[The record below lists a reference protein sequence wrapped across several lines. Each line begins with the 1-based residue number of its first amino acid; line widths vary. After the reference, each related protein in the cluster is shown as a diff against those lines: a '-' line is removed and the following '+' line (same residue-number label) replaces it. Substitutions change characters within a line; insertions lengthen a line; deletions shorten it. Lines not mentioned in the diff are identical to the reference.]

1 MNSLQLTPSPNR
13 LRRRG
18 LPATPPNSTQR
29 FSRLLTSV
37 LGSPFLT
44 TTDMATLPPHLDLV
58 DGDDT
63 AVLHTDTVT
72 RPPSPENLYGF
83 EVVHR
88 EDGPAG
94 DDDQWPFK
102 RSSPFRSLLPRI
114 WDVLSTSPPRRPSP
128 FVGYNNYGGSNS
140 SIWASST
147 KQIDYAQLPPLDG
160 EEGELI
166 DDEACFFCPPVRAVT
181 GIDILTLLP
190 PELSLHILSLLLS
203 DCTRPDPRALAPTVL
218 AALADHAE
226 ASTAALH
233 ALLACRAVSR
243 KWERLASDNSVWRAA
258 FIARWGPPPA
268 LASLSSSVVPSA
280 PVYAPPPAYRP
291 PPPPRTS
298 SLDVRM
304 KKLPALPPDAASV
317 SASSSSAIPTSSS
330 TPISAP
336 PAPLTL
342 DWRLLYRVRF
352 ELDRRWEGSPSS
364 STDETAAAI
373 PWEPRATALSGHAD
387 SVYCLEFSR
396 THIITGSRDRTIKV
410 WGLKS
415 GKLLGTFA
423 GRHRGSV
430 LCLKFELEEV
440 ESKEKTGGN
449 SSGRN
454 RKSNAGKDGRLLK
467 GLLVT
472 GSSDCTVCV
481 WDLWTERAGEDAPV
495 HGEVRAVLKGH
506 GGGVLDLRID
516 KKWIVSCSK
525 DAAIRVWARDT
536 LALHRTLRGHE
547 GPVNAV
553 GLQSGDYDFDDES
566 TADEDEE
573 EKENRNENET
583 RHNGRVV
590 SASGDGKMILWDIA
604 SGERVRTFEGHDRG
618 LACIEFKGDL
628 IISGSNDCKIKIWS
642 AATGACLR
650 TLVGHEAL
658 VRALSFDPR
667 SGRLVSASY
676 DKSVRV
682 WDLGTGKVVRVVRDS
697 HTSHIFDVKFDAR
710 RIVSTSHDQ
719 KIVVLDF
726 SGGLGV
732 DPGLFV

>member
-1 MNSLQLTPSPNR
+1 MNTALVSFNTPPSTPPSR

-18 LPATPPNSTQR
+18 SPATPPNSTAR

-44 TTDMATLPPHLDLV
+44 TTDIASLPPHLDLI

-63 AVLHTDTVT
+63 AVPHADTVT
-72 RPPSPENLYGF
+72 RPPSPDPGEFGLYGF

-88 EDGPAG
+88 EDGEG
-94 DDDQWPFK
+94 DWPFK
-102 RSSPFRSLLPRI
+102 RSPFRSLLPRL
-114 WDVLSTSPPRRPSP
+114 WDVLSASPPRRQSP
-128 FVGYNNYGGSNS
+128 FSYNYSNS
-140 SIWASST
+140 SIWAP
-147 KQIDYAQLPPLDG
+147 KPIDYTQLPPLDG

-190 PELSLHILSLLLS
+190 PELALHILALLLS
-203 DCTRPDPRALAPTVL
+203 SSAPPSPHAPASTVL
-218 AALADHAE
+218 AGLSDHAT
-226 ASTAALH
+226 ATSAALH
-233 ALLACRAVSR
+233 DLIACCSVSR
-243 KWERLASDNSVWRAA
+243 KWALLASDNTVWRSA
-258 FIARWGPPPA
+258 FVSRWGAPPRPPRLSSPAAISPPPTPRRH
-268 LASLSSSVVPSA
+268 SS
-280 PVYAPPPAYRP
+280 
-291 PPPPRTS
+291 T
-298 SLDVRM
+298 LDARM
-304 KKLPALPPDAASV
+304 KKLPALPPDEAEN
-317 SASSSSAIPTSSS
+317 
-330 TPISAP
+330 TPRAP
-336 PAPLTL
+336 PALL
-342 DWRLLYRVRF
+342 ALNWRTLYRARLD
-352 ELDRRWEGSPSS
+352 LDRRWEGTAPSA
-364 STDETAAAI
+364 T
-373 PWEPRATALSGHAD
+373 EPRVTALSGHAD

-396 THIITGSRDRTIKV
+396 THIITGSRDRSVKV
-410 WGLKS
+410 WGLCS
-415 GKLLGTFA
+415 GRLLGTFA
-423 GRHRGSV
+423 GRHGGSV
-430 LCLKFELEEV
+430 LCLKFELGPAEED
-440 ESKEKTGGN
+440 
-449 SSGRN
+449 
-454 RKSNAGKDGRLLK
+454 AGED
-467 GLLVT
+467 GLLRGFMVT

-495 HGEVRAVLKGH
+495 HGEVRAVLRGH

-516 KKWIVSCSK
+516 ERWIVSCSK

-536 LALHRTLRGHE
+536 LVLHRVLRGHE

-553 GLQSGDYDFDDES
+553 GLQSGHYGGDDDAPEG
-566 TADEDEE
+566 E
-573 EKENRNENET
+573 
-583 RHNGRVV
+583 RHSGRVV

-604 SGERVRTFEGHDRG
+604 RGERVRTFEGHDRG
-618 LACIEFKGDL
+618 LACIEFKEDL

-658 VRALSFDPR
+658 VRALAFDAR

-682 WDLGTGKVVRVVRDS
+682 WDLGTGRLVREFRDG

-726 SGGLGV
+726 SGGLEVDAGV
-732 DPGLFV
+732 LV

>member
-1 MNSLQLTPSPNR
+1 MSNGVFSASSSSPPSTPNR
-13 LRRRG
+13 LRRRAA
-18 LPATPPNSTQR
+18 PVTPPNSTAR

-44 TTDMATLPPHLDLV
+44 TTDMSSLPPHLDLV

-63 AVLHTDTVT
+63 IVAHADTVT
-72 RPPSPENLYGF
+72 RPPSPDTGELLYGF
-83 EVVHR
+83 EVVRH
-88 EDGPAG
+88 EDGEG
-94 DDDQWPFK
+94 DWPFK
-102 RSSPFRSLLPRI
+102 RSPFRSILPRI
-114 WDVLSTSPPRRPSP
+114 WDVLSSSPPRRQSP
-128 FVGYNNYGGSNS
+128 FSYNYSNS
-140 SIWASST
+140 SIWAQ

-166 DDEACFFCPPVRAVT
+166 DDEACFFCPPANL
-181 GIDILTLLP
+181 GMFEALSADPDSLHILTLLP
-190 PELSLHILSLLLS
+190 PELALHILALLLS
-203 DCTRPDPRALAPTVL
+203 PVRPNPKAPASTLLAGI
-218 AALADHAE
+218 ADHAAE
-226 ASTAALH
+226 TTDALH
-233 ALLACRAVSR
+233 ALIACRSVSR
-243 KWERLASDNSVWRAA
+243 KWTRLASDNAVWRAA
-258 FIARWGPPPA
+258 FVGRWGTPPHLPSSPIYEPPPTPRRQ
-268 LASLSSSVVPSA
+268 SSM
-280 PVYAPPPAYRP
+280 
-291 PPPPRTS
+291 
-298 SLDVRM
+298 LDARM
-304 KKLPALPPDAASV
+304 KKLPALPPDEIAV
-317 SASSSSAIPTSSS
+317 S
-330 TPISAP
+330 TPTP
-336 PAPLTL
+336 PAPLAL
-342 DWRLLYRVRF
+342 DWRALYRARF
-352 ELDRRWEGSPSS
+352 ELDRRWEGSP
-364 STDETAAAI
+364 DAQ
-373 PWEPRATALSGHAD
+373 WEPRATALAGHAD

-396 THIITGSRDRTIKV
+396 THIITGSRDRSVKV
-410 WGLKS
+410 WGLRT
-415 GKLLGTFA
+415 GRLLGTFS

-430 LCLKFELEEV
+430 LCLKFELDEV
-440 ESKEKTGGN
+440 P
-449 SSGRN
+449 
-454 RKSNAGKDGRLLK
+454 DGDGLLR
-467 GLLVT
+467 GFLVT

-495 HGEVRAVLKGH
+495 HGEVRAVLRGH

-516 KKWIVSCSK
+516 ERWIVSCSK

-553 GLQSGDYDFDDES
+553 GLQSGDYTDGG
-566 TADEDEE
+566 
-573 EKENRNENET
+573 ENEEG
-583 RHNGRVV
+583 RHSGRVV

-618 LACIEFKGDL
+618 LACIEFKEDL

-658 VRALSFDPR
+658 VRALAFDAA

-682 WDLGTGKVVRVVRDS
+682 WDLATGRVLRIVRDS

-732 DPGLFV
+732 DPALFI